1 MPSRCREHE
10 VETVAGRWVP
20 SLEGALDHS
29 DLRKAGQVVPGG
41 GGQVPTDLHVRNP
54 IAPTRERRVAFPVA
68 QATSQPVPWLKSGHL
83 DQRVEGLIRVLGLSL
98 LIQVGARQVGPA
110 ATPTGAA
117 GRRLLPASSR
127 RAPAVRSDAGVMVRR
142 PRVIEKAR
150 LLKGPPMRNCI
161 TITSAAIAL
170 LVAAAAAS
178 AATVPAGDGWGIMN
192 RNTIGAA
199 DATLRTGPGI
209 PPFGAGSL
217 NLSVATGSDK
227 IAYGDEVDF
236 AGLRIADLTA
246 LGFSVLTTGE
256 NFAINPTNLP
266 NISLE
271 VDPNV
276 TTANYSS
283 LVYNP
288 AAVAP
293 NVWSTIDAT
302 RGAGWYFTNGPTAA
316 ATGCGQA
323 AGQRFCT
330 LDEVKTAAPDAVVT
344 LSLAIAK
351 GRDYAWHGAVDGLVV
366 NHTTYDFEERA
377 GATGPAGPAGAPGVT
392 TLVRVPAPAT
402 AASGAAQATAC
413 RGDELRV
420 LRAPRR
426 KGEKFLSVRATL
438 RGKHLKVD
446 GRRVTVDL
454 RHQLEGNY
462 NVRLTTR
469 HRKANGSVRTVKTT
483 RNLSVVCS

>member
-1 MPSRCREHE
+1 M
-10 VETVAGRWVP
+10 
-20 SLEGALDHS
+20 
-29 DLRKAGQVVPGG
+29 
-41 GGQVPTDLHVRNP
+41 RNRIP
-54 IAPTRERRVAFPVA
+54 IAT
-68 QATSQPVPWLKSGHL
+68 AT
-83 DQRVEGLIRVLGLSL
+83 
-98 LIQVGARQVGPA
+98 
-110 ATPTGAA
+110 
-117 GRRLLPASSR
+117 
-127 RAPAVRSDAGVMVRR
+127 
-142 PRVIEKAR
+142 
-150 LLKGPPMRNCI
+150 
-161 TITSAAIAL
+161 IAL
-170 LVAAAAAS
+170 LVAAVAAS

-199 DATLRTGPGI
+199 DATLRTGPGT
-209 PPFGAGSL
+209 PPFGKGSL

-227 IAYGDEVDF
+227 IAYGNEVDF
-236 AGLRIADLTA
+236 AGLRIADITA

-256 NFAINPTNLP
+256 NFTINPTNLP

-276 TTANYSS
+276 TAANYSS

-293 NVWSTIDAT
+293 NVWNTIDAT

-323 AGQRFCT
+323 AGQHFCT
-330 LDEVKTAAPDAVVT
+330 LDEVKAAAPDAVVT

-366 NHTTYDFEERA
+366 NDTTYDFEER
-377 GATGPAGPAGAPGVT
+377 AGPAGAPGVT
-392 TLVRVPAPAT
+392 TVVQVPTPAT
-402 AASGAAQATAC
+402 AASAQATAC
-413 RGDELRV
+413 QGDELRV

-446 GRRVTVDL
+446 GRRIRVNL
-454 RHQLEGNY
+454 RHQPEGNY

>member
-1 MPSRCREHE
+1 
-10 VETVAGRWVP
+10 
-20 SLEGALDHS
+20 
-29 DLRKAGQVVPGG
+29 
-41 GGQVPTDLHVRNP
+41 
-54 IAPTRERRVAFPVA
+54 
-68 QATSQPVPWLKSGHL
+68 
-83 DQRVEGLIRVLGLSL
+83 
-98 LIQVGARQVGPA
+98 
-110 ATPTGAA
+110 
-117 GRRLLPASSR
+117 
-127 RAPAVRSDAGVMVRR
+127 
-142 PRVIEKAR
+142 
-150 LLKGPPMRNCI
+150 MRNCI
-161 TITSAAIAL
+161 IIATAAIAL

-199 DATLRTGPGI
+199 DAILRTGPGI

-227 IAYGDEVDF
+227 IAYGNEVDF
-236 AGLRIADLTA
+236 AGLRIADITA

-302 RGAGWYFTNGPTAA
+302 QGAGWYFTNGSTAA

-330 LDEVKTAAPDAVVT
+330 LDEVKAAAPDAVVT

-366 NHTTYDFEERA
+366 NDTTYDFEERA
-377 GATGPAGPAGAPGVT
+377 GLAGATGPAGPAGPAGAPGVT
-392 TLVRVPAPAT
+392 TVVQVPAPAT
-402 AASGAAQATAC
+402 ATVASGAARATAC

-438 RGKHLKVD
+438 RGKRLTVD
-446 GRRVTVDL
+446 GRRITVDL
-454 RHQLEGNY
+454 RHQPEGNY

-469 HRKANGSVRTVKTT
+469 HRKANGSVHTVKTT

>member
-1 MPSRCREHE
+1 
-10 VETVAGRWVP
+10 
-20 SLEGALDHS
+20 L
-29 DLRKAGQVVPGG
+29 
-41 GGQVPTDLHVRNP
+41 
-54 IAPTRERRVAFPVA
+54 
-68 QATSQPVPWLKSGHL
+68 
-83 DQRVEGLIRVLGLSL
+83 
-98 LIQVGARQVGPA
+98 
-110 ATPTGAA
+110 
-117 GRRLLPASSR
+117 
-127 RAPAVRSDAGVMVRR
+127 
-142 PRVIEKAR
+142 
-150 LLKGPPMRNCI
+150 RNCI
-161 TITSAAIAL
+161 TIASAVIVL

-178 AATVPAGDGWGIMN
+178 AATVPAGPGWGIMN

-199 DATLRTGPGI
+199 DATLRTGPGV

-227 IAYGDEVDF
+227 IAYGNEVDF
-236 AGLRIADLTA
+236 AGLRIADITA

-266 NISLE
+266 NITLE
-271 VDPNV
+271 VNPHV
-276 TTANYSS
+276 TSASYSS

-288 AAVAP
+288 PAVTP

-302 RGAGWYFTNGPTAA
+302 AGAGWYFTNASTAA

-323 AGQRFCT
+323 AGQHFCT
-330 LDEVKTAAPDAVVT
+330 LAEVKAAAPNAVVT

-366 NHTTYDFEERA
+366 NDTTYDFEERA
-377 GATGPAGPAGAPGVT
+377 ALAGAAGQAGPAGAPGVT
-392 TLVRVPAPAT
+392 TVVQAPTLAT
-402 AASGAAQATAC
+402 AASGAARATSC
-413 RGDELRV
+413 RGDDLRV

-426 KGEKFLSVRATL
+426 KGETFLSVRATL
-438 RGKHLKVD
+438 RGKRLKID
-446 GRRVTVDL
+446 GRRIRVDL
-454 RHQLEGNY
+454 RHQPEGNY